1 MKTQTNTQTGQ
12 ALECAGEKMS
22 ARVEVQDRTDLL
34 NLEGLGC
41 NYTLG
46 DVSQAIIKQMGMKSA
61 MVLGEAIVKRIEY
74 MQIVTEKARKQFM
87 LPRTDN
93 YKEPRVSLSF
103 EDCVTHEKVS
113 TGWDLAD
120 FKSANSSDKKEVSN

>member
-1 MKTQTNTQTGQ
+1 MKTQTKTQTGQ
-12 ALECAGEKMS
+12 AVESAGEKTT

-34 NLEGLGC
+34 NLEELGC
-41 NYTLG
+41 NYTLE
-46 DVSQAIIKQMGMKSA
+46 DVSQAIIKQMGMPLA

-93 YKEPRVSLSF
+93 YKEPRVRLSF
-103 EDCVTHEKVS
+103 EDCVTHENVS
-113 TGWDLAD
+113 IGWDLAD
-120 FKSANSSDKKEVSN
+120 FKSADSSDKKEVDN